1 MARAIDYYFS
11 LISPWTYL
19 GGDRL
24 MEIAREHG
32 AEIRVKPVKLSVIF
46 PKTGGLPLAKRPP
59 ERQAYRLV
67 ELKRWSAHLGMP
79 LTLHPKYFPTD
90 ESKAALMVIAAA
102 AKGQDAAKLAQAF
115 LRACWAEERDL
126 ADETTI
132 VEIAGVNGFDGQGLL
147 QAGQSPESA
156 AQYDANT
163 EEALAAGVFGSP
175 SYVADGEV
183 FWGQDRLDL
192 LAAKISG

>member
-1 MARAIDYYFS
+1 MPRAIDYYFS

-24 MEIAREHG
+24 TAIAQKTG
-32 AEIRVKPVKLSVIF
+32 AKIRIKPVKLSVIF
-46 PKTGGLPLAKRPP
+46 PKTGGLPLTKRPP

-67 ELKRWSAHLGMP
+67 ELKRWSAYLGMP
-79 LTLHPKYFPTD
+79 LTLHPKYFPAD
-90 ESKAALMVIAAA
+90 ESKAAGMVIAAA
-102 AKGQDAAKLAQAF
+102 AKGQDAGKLAQAF
-115 LRACWAEERDL
+115 LRGVWAEERDL

-132 VEIAGVNGFDGQGLL
+132 VEIAGVNGLDGQDLL
-147 QAGQSPESA
+147 QAGQTPNNT

-175 SYVADGEV
+175 SYVVDGEV

-192 LAAKISG
+192 LAAKLSS